1 MSEPKTINGK
11 GEMMLSEFKENMEKN
26 TADKMTNWLWLF
38 RVFILVGVTIFTIGQ
53 IAGTPDGDYAAYIW
67 FTVGILATWIVAL
80 RIIAIRSNKHENTTI
95 EGIKNGAIT
104 MLPNIGMLIPLVFMS
119 YISSK
124 IRSIVELN
132 YNNLPGKYFWF
143 NKFVFFIIVLQLFV
157 LHKFYEGE
165 NLATDGNP
173 GNCRGIFMGAL
184 LLLSVLSTASA
195 IELYVITTSF
205 ITDG

>member
-1 MSEPKTINGK
+1 MPPTPDPKH
-11 GEMMLSEFKENMEKN
+11 MLSDFNRDIELA
-26 TADKMTNWLWLF
+26 TADKMTSWLWLF

-53 IAGTPDGDYAAYIW
+53 IAGTPDGDFAAYIW
-67 FTVGILATWIVAL
+67 FTVGILATWIVAM
-80 RIIAIRSNKHENTTI
+80 RIIAIGSNKDNTSTMEN
-95 EGIKNGAIT
+95 IKNSAIT
-104 MLPNIGMLIPLVFMS
+104 MIPNIGTMIPLMFMV

-124 IRSIVELN
+124 IRSVIELN

-143 NKFVFFIIVLQLFV
+143 NKFVFFLIVLQLFI

-165 NLATDGNP
+165 NIAESIGTP
-173 GNCRGIFMGAL
+173 GRCRGLYMGAL

-195 IELYVITTSF
+195 IELYVITTAF

>member
-1 MSEPKTINGK
+1 MSHPKSIDMLREFGK
-11 GEMMLSEFKENMEKN
+11 DVNKSMV
-26 TADKMTNWLWLF
+26 DKMTNWLWLF

-53 IAGTPDGDYAAYIW
+53 LAGTPDGDYAAYIW

-80 RIIAIRSNKHENTTI
+80 RIIAVMSNETPNSITA
-95 EGIKNGAIT
+95 GIKNSAIT
-104 MLPNIGMLIPLVFMS
+104 MLPNIGMLIPLVFMV

-124 IRSIVELN
+124 VRSIVELN

-165 NLATDGNP
+165 NLAEIHGTHGK
-173 GNCRGIFMGAL
+173 CRGLYMGAL

-195 IELYVITTSF
+195 IELYVITTAF